1 LPSFYLQDIP
11 PASQGGPALREP
23 RLYFSEG
30 RQDYVIVNGNVAEF
44 DYPKGADNAYTTYSG
59 RDGVSVGSAARRSLF
74 AWQLDDPNILLSGYI
89 TDQSRILLHRNI
101 QDRVRT
107 IAPFLSLDH
116 DPYVV
121 ASNGRL
127 FWIQDAYTV
136 SQWFPYSRPGFGDGA
151 NYIRNAVKV
160 VVDAY
165 NGTVDFYV
173 SDPADPLLRTYERI
187 FPGLFKPLDAMPPE
201 LRQHIRYPEDLF
213 LIQAQLYRAYH
224 MVAPEVFYNRED
236 LWQFP
241 RELVGMD
248 GGSAASTMPPYYTI
262 MRLPGDARAE
272 FILMLPMVPSQREN
286 MIAWL
291 AARCDPSGYGKLIVY
306 TFPKDKL
313 VYGPFQ
319 IEARIQQNTDLAADL
334 AVEPDRLTRH
344 SRSSRGRA
352 DRELDPLRFSALF
365 ARGVRSVAG
374 VEAGDC
380 RLW

>member
-1 LPSFYLQDIP
+1 L
-11 PASQGGPALREP
+11 
-23 RLYFSEG
+23 
-30 RQDYVIVNGNVAEF
+30 
-44 DYPKGADNAYTTYSG
+44 TT
-59 RDGVSVGSAARRSLF
+59 
-74 AWQLDDPNILLSGYI
+74 P
-89 TDQSRILLHRNI
+89 
-101 QDRVRT
+101 
-107 IAPFLSLDH
+107 
-116 DPYVV
+116 
-121 ASNGRL
+121 
-127 FWIQDAYTV
+127 
-136 SQWFPYSRPGFGDGA
+136 
-151 NYIRNAVKV
+151 
-160 VVDAY
+160 
-165 NGTVDFYV
+165 
-173 SDPADPLLRTYERI
+173 
-187 FPGLFKPLDAMPPE
+187 
-201 LRQHIRYPEDLF
+201 F